1 MFKKKNIAFL
11 FLIAAAFALQ
21 SCIPDR
27 TPTEPV
33 ENTRPKF
40 VKFDFGLDTN
50 LVIPVTQ
57 PIKMY
62 FNEKMDLN
70 TFPANVSVA
79 SESGEILGRFSYA
92 PNEDTVVVFTPGAE
106 YNKAEYYTVEVHGGV
121 RDIHRNS
128 MISPNDEDVPATT
141 WFFTEGEYSTDGF
154 PYVFIRDKAQKQ
166 VIYRAGELNRYI
178 DSLYID
184 ATEEDY
190 QTAALE
196 FSPKGNYLWMVNLKI
211 TTGTVTLI
219 DPVDFTVQNVI
230 EVGLGPTNVAFNN
243 DYAFVCNTSEK
254 SFSVIDLNSYAV
266 TETYVFADAF
276 KPKDAVY
283 SEVTNKLYFLSSN
296 KKKIKVVN
304 ADNYDESETLDS
316 VLIDNKGIDMEI
328 SADGRT
334 IFVPQKRTDKIA
346 VLDAVSETSE
356 IIETG
361 FPNAGDGVTYGDY
374 YYSSFYK
381 YAGTD
386 RDGGILKI
394 NVSSLAIE
402 RVFEFGLEIDQVA
415 ITDGGELLY
424 AVTPADSSLH
434 IIETKTLREISSVKI
449 GGSLKY
455 VAVSKRNY
463 LKRK

>member
-11 FLIAAAFALQ
+11 LLISAALALQ

-40 VKFDFGLDTN
+40 VKFDFGESN
-50 LVIPVTQ
+50 LVVPVTQ

-79 SESGEILGRFSYA
+79 SESGEMSGKFSYA
-92 PNEDTVVVFTPGAE
+92 PNEDTVVVFTPNGE
-106 YNKAEYYTVEVHGGV
+106 FNKAEYYTVEVHGGV

-128 MISPNDEDVPATT
+128 MISPNDEDVPATA
-141 WFFTEGEYSTDGF
+141 WFFTEGEYSANGF
-154 PYVFIRDKAQKQ
+154 PYVFMRDKAQKQ
-166 VIYRAGELNRYI
+166 VVYRAGDFNRYI

-184 ATEEDY
+184 APNEDY

-196 FSPKGNYLWMVNLKI
+196 FSPKGNYLWMVNLKT

-219 DPVDFTVQNVI
+219 DPADFTVRNVI
-230 EVGLGPTNVAFNN
+230 EVGMGPTNVAFNN

-266 TETYVFADAF
+266 TETYAFADAF

-304 ADNYDESETLDS
+304 ADNYDESEILDS
-316 VLIDNKGIDMEI
+316 VLIDNKGIDIEI

-346 VLDAVSETSE
+346 VLDVASETSE

-361 FPNAGDGVTYGDY
+361 FPNAGDGVTSGDY

-381 YAGTD
+381 YAGSD
-386 RDGGILKI
+386 NDGGILKM
-394 NVSSLAIE
+394 NAATRSIE
-402 RVFEFGLEIDQVA
+402 RVFQFAYEIDQLA
-415 ITDGGELLY
+415 ITEGGELLY

-434 IIETKTLREISSVKI
+434 IVETKTMHEISSVKI